1 MKKGDDFATVLSTVD
16 GMGYDAAW
24 RTLDARR
31 FGVPQRRRRVFLLCR
46 LRGSGARPWEVLDVP
61 VAVGG
66 GRIKSGA
73 WLNSGGVSGGRS
85 WTTRVRD
92 EWFPEARRE
101 SSLRD
106 VLERRAVPSRYF
118 LSAKACSGILRR
130 AARRGR
136 ALPEALERALLGV
149 AGSEWVPENAN
160 SVQASAGH
168 HGHSS
173 PRGDGSDNVIAF
185 NLAQVTHPANRSK
198 CLPGEPAPT
207 LAASGLPAH
216 VAYQP
221 EMTAYQ
227 CHGSNVGPMG
237 TKEGVLL
244 PDMLVRRLTPTECER
259 LQGMPDFWTLIEQDR
274 RGKGDAECPVCYGTG
289 VLRDVDWTCSDPG
302 CPACQWAQEPHLCHG
317 CEGTGRVSFG
327 TASDAQRYKVVGNS
341 VATVVLEAIGR
352 RLASAV

>member
-136 ALPEALERALLGV
+136 ALPEALERALLG
-149 AGSEWVPENAN
+149 E
-160 SVQASAGH
+160 
-168 HGHSS
+168 
-173 PRGDGSDNVIAF
+173 
-185 NLAQVTHPANRSK
+185 
-198 CLPGEPAPT
+198 
-207 LAASGLPAH
+207 
-216 VAYQP
+216 
-221 EMTAYQ
+221 
-227 CHGSNVGPMG
+227 
-237 TKEGVLL
+237 
-244 PDMLVRRLTPTECER
+244 
-259 LQGMPDFWTLIEQDR
+259 DR
-274 RGKGDAECPVCYGTG
+274 RGKGDAECPVGVPVG
-289 VLRDVDWTCSDPG
+289 AGAAPLPRVRGDGARVLRDGERRAAVQGSR
-302 CPACQWAQEPHLCHG
+302 EFSCHS
-317 CEGTGRVSFG
+317 CLRSN
-327 TASDAQRYKVVGNS
+327 R
-341 VATVVLEAIGR
+341 
-352 RLASAV
+352 